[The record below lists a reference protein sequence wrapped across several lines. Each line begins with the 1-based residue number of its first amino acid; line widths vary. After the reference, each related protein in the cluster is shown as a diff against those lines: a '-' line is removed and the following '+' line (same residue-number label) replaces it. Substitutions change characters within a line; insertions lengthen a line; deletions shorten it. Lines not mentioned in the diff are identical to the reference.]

1 MRENFLPLN
10 DKKTEV
16 VIFRKETIGKQ
27 LRIGK
32 SAISSRSAVTSLGCI
47 LDSKLNMSQHVSR
60 VCKSANYYL
69 HCIGKI
75 RNFISMDVC
84 KLLVHTLVM
93 VRLDYCNALL
103 CGAREDVIRQLE
115 RLQRQAARVVCKKYK
130 NDHNSL
136 TELMWGLPIRARIQY
151 KILLLVYKAFTNG
164 SPTYLADMMTS
175 CNPVRSTS
183 SSHKVNLLV
192 VPHQKSN
199 KYSEKAF
206 AVVGP
211 RLWNELLTDELR
223 VCNNVDTFKKK
234 LKTMHFKKTTINIYY
249 VLLYVLLIFRDYI
262 EICNSSVDG
271 FTQHVSY
278 FLLHH

>member
-1 MRENFLPLN
+1 
-10 DKKTEV
+10 
-16 VIFRKETIGKQ
+16 
-27 LRIGK
+27 
-32 SAISSRSAVTSLGCI
+32 
-47 LDSKLNMSQHVSR
+47 
-60 VCKSANYYL
+60 
-69 HCIGKI
+69 
-75 RNFISMDVC
+75 MDAC
-84 KLLVHTLVM
+84 KLLEHTLVM
-93 VRLDYCNALL
+93 VPLDYCNALL

-115 RLQRQAARVVCKKYK
+115 RLHRQAARVVCKKYK
-130 NDHNSL
+130 NDHTSVTL
-136 TELMWGLPIRARIQY
+136 VCLHWLPIRARIQY

-175 CNPVRSTS
+175 CNPVRSTR

-211 RLWNELLTDELR
+211 RLWNKLLTDELR
-223 VCNNVDTFKKK
+223 GCNSVDTFKKK
-234 LKTMHFKKTTINIYY
+234 LKIMLFKKTLLTFYY
-249 VLLYVLLIFRDYI
+249 VLLYVLLIFRDYV

-278 FLLHH
+278 FCCTID